1 MSATNRKAA
10 RATTPGTAS
19 KSLSTPLYFTALS
32 RAWVAIVSVAQRLA
46 IDGLMLA
53 TSVPLL
59 AVLVAVLGAPK

>member
-1 MSATNRKAA
+1 MSAAHKDECPVSAGQVVKQNTGNNA
-10 RATTPGTAS
+10 
-19 KSLSTPLYFTALS
+19 YFTKVQG
-32 RAWVAIVSVAQRLA
+32 AWLAIVSVAQSLA